1 MPVGKSITADLHYG
15 RFTANS
21 NSELPLGTLV
31 VIVARWMRTGARLI
45 QMQRNGKSQLP
56 EGHSERVNRR
66 DILNGPYV
74 VTGPL
79 HVLVSE
85 PLIAHFHELKAVRT
99 ITDDKIEV
107 LPVRCQVAV
116 ILVSGTDRPRPVAAN
131 PG

>member
-1 MPVGKSITADLHYG
+1 
-15 RFTANS
+15 
-21 NSELPLGTLV
+21 
-31 VIVARWMRTGARLI
+31 
-45 QMQRNGKSQLP
+45 MQRNGKSQLP

-79 HVLVSE
+79 HALVSE
-85 PLIAHFHELKAVRT
+85 PLIAHFHEMKAVRT

>member
-1 MPVGKSITADLHYG
+1 MPGGKSLTADLQYG
-15 RFTANS
+15 RLTANS

-116 ILVSGTDRPRPVAAN
+116 ILVSGTDRPRLVAAN